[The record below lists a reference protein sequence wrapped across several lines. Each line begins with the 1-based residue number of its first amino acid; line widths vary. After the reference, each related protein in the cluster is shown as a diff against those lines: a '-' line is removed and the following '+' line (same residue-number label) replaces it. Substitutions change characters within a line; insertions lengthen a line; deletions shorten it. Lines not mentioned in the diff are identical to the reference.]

1 MKLGDHDIHVWLAF
15 DDDCTDTRWLRE
27 LGHVLQPD
35 EQEIAA
41 RRMEH
46 LRAQYLLTRVLQRS
60 VLSLYAPHVSP
71 AQGRFANEDGAKP
84 QLAPEFSALR
94 LQFNLSHT
102 ARLVVMAVGRMPM
115 MGIDAECLAVP
126 RTPLGIADRFFTS
139 AELADLAALPAAD
152 HPRRFYALW
161 VLKEAW
167 MKGTGEGIASDLYA
181 LSFEFDDATR
191 ARAFQMTQDEAR
203 EWSFWQGAP
212 GEEHTLALALRGD
225 ADVSVFRCLPRD
237 SFGWQPQ
244 PPLRRVGSDQ
254 EQRSQA

>member
-15 DDDCTDTRWLRE
+15 DDDCSGSRWFRE
-27 LGHVLQPD
+27 LEQVLQPHERD
-35 EQEIAA
+35 IAA

-46 LRAQYLLTRVLQRS
+46 LRTQYLLTRVLQRS
-60 VLSLYAPHVSP
+60 VLSLYAPRIAP
-71 AQGRFANEDGAKP
+71 AQWRFASGDDAKP
-84 QLAPEFSALR
+84 ELAPEFSALR

-102 ARLVVMAVGRMPM
+102 ARLVVMAVGRLPL

-126 RTPLGIADRFFTS
+126 RTPLGIADRFFTT
-139 AELADLAALPAAD
+139 AELAALATLPAAD

-167 MKGTGEGIASDLYA
+167 MKATGAGIAADTCA
-181 LSFEFDDATR
+181 LSFEFEDASR
-191 ARAFQMTQDEAR
+191 ACAFQMTQDDAR
-203 EWSFWQGAP
+203 QWSFWQGAP

-225 ADVSVFRCLPRD
+225 AEVSVFRCLPRD
-237 SFGWQPQ
+237 AFAWEAW
-244 PPLRRVGSDQ
+244 PPLRRVRSDQ